1 MLGFLC
7 EIVYIEEQ
15 VVVDRHKT
23 HTRFMMFTFL
33 PLLSIFYYKYVKKS
47 CLLSDIQLCFCFKQ
61 VNCTGPGKKPLWFG
75 LYMSVQS
82 LGQDP

>member
-1 MLGFLC
+1 MAAP
-7 EIVYIEEQ
+7 VYIEEQ

-61 VNCTGPGKKPLWFG
+61 VNCTGPGKNRYG
-75 LYMSVQS
+75 LDYMSVQS